1 MKFVQFRNK
10 DANPENKFKITYR
23 KFLVENKLEI
33 KQANTLTDHR
43 GKDISV
49 LKISGGIGCNI

>member
-1 MKFVQFRNK
+1 MKFVQFRNE
-10 DANPENKFKITYR
+10 DANPENKFKIYR

-33 KQANTLTDHR
+33 KQANTLIDHR